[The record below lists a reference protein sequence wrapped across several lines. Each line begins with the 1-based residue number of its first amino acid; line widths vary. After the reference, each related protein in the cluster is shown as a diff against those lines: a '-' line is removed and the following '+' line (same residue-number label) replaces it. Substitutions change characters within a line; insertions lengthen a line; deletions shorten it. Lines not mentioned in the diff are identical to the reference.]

1 MSFFSK
7 KKKPQPVP
15 QRYIKIGNKR
25 IDISSRD
32 YKIYR
37 ERQEKKEI
45 FFEKYANFCRSFLK
59 VNPDK
64 DTAKSLQA
72 AIDFTE
78 MKTTPTAIMSAMV
91 FTIFVFIIFAAALI
105 LLTKN
110 FTFGFVLII
119 VGLGAG
125 YFVLK
130 YPMSYVKTLRIRA
143 SSQVVLAILYMV
155 VSMRISPNL
164 ERALRFAAANV
175 TGDLAVDLRK
185 LLWDIEFGKYVS
197 ADQAIS
203 VYIEKWKTEN
213 EEFAEALRLI
223 KDSQTQAYEAV
234 DRTLDE
240 ALKVVL
246 EETKNRMKH
255 YTQDLRMPVMVIH
268 MMGIVLPVLG
278 AIMAPLASAFLS
290 SSFRPEIFIIGY
302 DVVLPLIIVWF
313 INITLKK
320 RPVTFSEIDI
330 SEHPDIPPPGSFL
343 IKRSGKKIAFPVFP
357 IAMILI
363 LAILAI
369 PMMYFV
375 NNPQY
380 LIPTPEQIKAGF
392 QFPAEALLM
401 SILIILGVG
410 FGLAFYLILS
420 SYQTVKIQDKI
431 EKTEGQFELAL
442 FQLGNRAKSGMPT
455 EVAIEKSI
463 DDLKDLEIADLF
475 KRVLRNLR
483 ELGSS
488 SFMDALFNKKF
499 GALRYYPS
507 KLIKNVMYTVADTAE
522 KGVAYASDAMLTI
535 SRYLKNVKETQ
546 EYIRELL
553 SETVSSMKFQ
563 AYMLTPIITG
573 LIVSMSEIISKVFLV
588 LMTRLNSV
596 GFFGDTQILTSVSF
610 FNDVKTAMSPSI
622 FQLIVGVYLIEV
634 IVILGFFMTK
644 ISHGQ
649 NKALE
654 YNSAGKML
662 IVGIIMYLVVA
673 LISRT
678 MFVGLIDQALSS
690 ILK

>member
-1 MSFFSK
+1 M
-7 KKKPQPVP
+7 
-15 QRYIKIGNKR
+15 
-25 IDISSRD
+25 
-32 YKIYR
+32 
-37 ERQEKKEI
+37 
-45 FFEKYANFCRSFLK
+45 K

-78 MKTTPTAIMSAMV
+78 LKTTPTAVMSAMV
-91 FTIFVFIIFAAALI
+91 FTMFVFVILGAAVI
-105 LLTKN
+105 LLTGN
-110 FTFGFVLII
+110 FTFGVVTII
-119 VGLGAG
+119 AGLGIG
-125 YFVLK
+125 YYILK
-130 YPMSYVKTLRIRA
+130 YPIGYVKTLRVRA

-175 TGDLAVDLRK
+175 TGDLAIDLRK

-255 YTQDLRMPVMVIH
+255 YTQDLRMPVMIIH

-278 AIMAPLASAFLS
+278 AIMAPLASVFLS
-290 SSFRPEIFIIGY
+290 SSFRPELFVIGY
-302 DVVLPLIIVWF
+302 DIVLPLIIVWF
-313 INITLKK
+313 INATLKK

-330 SEHPDIPPPGSFL
+330 VEHPDIPPQGSFL
-343 IKRSGKKIAFPVFP
+343 IKRAGKKIAFPAFP
-357 IAMILI
+357 VAFIII
-363 LAILAI
+363 LAICLLPI
-369 PMMYFV
+369 LYFSSH
-375 NNPQY
+375 PEY
-380 LIPTPEQIKAGF
+380 LVPSAEQIEKGL
-392 QFPAEALLM
+392 QFPPEALLM
-401 SILIILGVG
+401 SILIVLGVG
-410 FGLAFYLILS
+410 FGLAVYFILS
-420 SYQTVKIQDKI
+420 SFQSVKIQEKI

-442 FQLGNRAKSGMPT
+442 FQLGNRAKSGVPT

-463 DDLKDLEIADLF
+463 DDLKDLEISDLF

-488 SFMDALFNKKF
+488 SFRDALFNPKF

-522 KGVAYASDAMLTI
+522 KGVAYASNSMLTI

-546 EYIRELL
+546 EYIRDML

-573 LIVSMSEIISKVFLV
+573 LIVSMSEIITKVFLT
-588 LMTRLNSV
+588 LITRLNKV
-596 GFFGDTQILTSVSF
+596 GFLGDANLISSVDLF
-610 FNDVKTAMSPSI
+610 KQVKTAMSPGV
-622 FQLIVGVYLIEV
+622 FQLIVGIYLVEV
-634 IVILGFFMTK
+634 IIILGFFMTK

-654 YNSAGKML
+654 YNTAGKML
-662 IVGIIMYLVVA
+662 IIGIIMYLVVA
-673 LISRT
+673 LISRS

-690 ILK
+690 ILS